1 MYNTISNACKS
12 FENKDGKGY
21 LFNETGMLL
30 AVFDGEINRA
40 GGLLYVVQNEKMYNI
55 IHDDN
60 GEYHLEK
67 Y

>member
-1 MYNTISNACKS
+1 MNNTISNACKS
-12 FENKDGKGY
+12 FDNKDGKGY
-21 LFNETGMLL
+21 LYNEAGMLL

-40 GGLLYVVQNEKMYNI
+40 GGLLYVVQNGKMYNI